1 MVIISFCQNYFQWFP
16 YDSPYQRN
24 NSTDFRC
31 PRIVYLVD
39 NLPTFNRMEKINHYK
54 SISELHSRS
63 GFEPPNHPLISLMT
77 CKELMTYSLGD
88 SRFTGD
94 FYMIALKKIKS
105 GYVLYGKTAYDHNNG
120 SMVFMKP
127 RQVIEVSNVQ
137 FAEKGFVL
145 FFHEEYLMGHNLFEQ
160 IKKCGYFEYE
170 INEALHISPSEETIL
185 WELYYKIRGE
195 YDNTP
200 DEFSREIILSHVDAM
215 FKYSDRF
222 YNRQFLD
229 RSLQVSGHTIQRFQ
243 KVLADYFQNKSPKTN
258 GLPSVNQLADELF
271 LSPRYLSDV
280 LKKETGKTALEHIH
294 IFLIKEAKNLLIGT
308 ENNVSEIAYELG
320 FDSPSYFT
328 RLFKKQTGM
337 RPLEFR
343 TNA

>member
-1 MVIISFCQNYFQWFP
+1 MGCNAHFG
-16 YDSPYQRN
+16 
-24 NSTDFRC
+24 
-31 PRIVYLVD
+31 
-39 NLPTFNRMEKINHYK
+39 NLEENLSICSIMGKINHYK

-63 GFEPPNHPLISLMT
+63 GFVPPNHPLISLMT

-88 SRFTGD
+88 SGFTGD

-105 GYVLYGKTAYDHNNG
+105 GFVLYGKTAYDHSNG

-160 IKKCGYFEYE
+160 IKKYGFFEYE
-170 INEALHISPSEETIL
+170 INEALHISPSEEAIL

-215 FKYSDRF
+215 LKYSDRF
-222 YNRQFLD
+222 YNRQFID
-229 RSLQVSGHTIQRFQ
+229 RSLNVSGHTIHKFQ
-243 KVLADYFQNKSPKTN
+243 KILADYFQKETPQTN

-308 ENNVSEIAYELG
+308 DNNVSEIAFELG

-337 RPLEFR
+337 RPLQFR
-343 TNA
+343 ANA